1 MAEKQPDQQTLSR
14 GLKDRHVQ
22 LIALGGAIG
31 TGLFLGSGKSIHVAG
46 PSILLAYLITGI
58 MCFLLMR
65 ALGELLLAD
74 LHYNSFVDAIRD
86 YLGSRAAFIT
96 GWTYWLCWVA
106 IAMAEI
112 TAIGMYVQLWLPNCP
127 QWVPGLIT
135 LAVLLCVNLIT
146 VGAFGEVESW
156 FALIKIFAILLLIAI
171 GIGMML
177 VRFKSPNGIV
187 TSPSNLI
194 SHGGFFATGLDGFLK
209 SFQMVIF
216 SFAGIEMVGM
226 TAAETANPRKVI
238 PKAIN
243 DIPVR
248 ILLFYIGALFVI
260 MSIYP
265 WNRLDPNSS
274 PFVMV
279 FKDIGISS
287 AASIINFVVL
297 TAAASSCNSALYT
310 TGRMLAELTSTSRR
324 PSIRKISHISKNSVP
339 ATAIVISA
347 LLMGMSSLLNYLIP
361 SEVFTLVSSV
371 ATTSFL
377 FIWGTIVLAH
387 LRYRKVHPEGSGFK
401 MPGTPVTDWMVLI
414 FLFAVGVILMFS
426 ADTRIALI
434 IAVVWLAFMTVLS
447 MTFKEYKY
455 N

>member
-1 MAEKQPDQQTLSR
+1 M
-14 GLKDRHVQ
+14 GLH
-22 LIALGGAIG
+22 
-31 TGLFLGSGKSIHVAG
+31 
-46 PSILLAYLITGI
+46 
-58 MCFLLMR
+58 
-65 ALGELLLAD
+65 
-74 LHYNSFVDAIRD
+74 
-86 YLGSRAAFIT
+86 
-96 GWTYWLCWVA
+96 
-106 IAMAEI
+106 
-112 TAIGMYVQLWLPNCP
+112 
-127 QWVPGLIT
+127 T

-171 GIGMML
+171 GVGMML

-297 TAAASSCNSALYT
+297 
-310 TGRMLAELTSTSRR
+310 
-324 PSIRKISHISKNSVP
+324 SICS
-339 ATAIVISA
+339 
-347 LLMGMSSLLNYLIP
+347 
-361 SEVFTLVSSV
+361 
-371 ATTSFL
+371 
-377 FIWGTIVLAH
+377 
-387 LRYRKVHPEGSGFK
+387 
-401 MPGTPVTDWMVLI
+401 
-414 FLFAVGVILMFS
+414 
-426 ADTRIALI
+426 
-434 IAVVWLAFMTVLS
+434 
-447 MTFKEYKY
+447 
-455 N
+455 

>member
-156 FALIKIFAILLLIAI
+156 FALIKIL
-171 GIGMML
+171 
-177 VRFKSPNGIV
+177 R
-187 TSPSNLI
+187 
-194 SHGGFFATGLDGFLK
+194 
-209 SFQMVIF
+209 
-216 SFAGIEMVGM
+216 
-226 TAAETANPRKVI
+226 
-238 PKAIN
+238 
-243 DIPVR
+243 
-248 ILLFYIGALFVI
+248 
-260 MSIYP
+260 
-265 WNRLDPNSS
+265 
-274 PFVMV
+274 
-279 FKDIGISS
+279 
-287 AASIINFVVL
+287 
-297 TAAASSCNSALYT
+297 SCC
-310 TGRMLAELTSTSRR
+310 
-324 PSIRKISHISKNSVP
+324 
-339 ATAIVISA
+339 
-347 LLMGMSSLLNYLIP
+347 
-361 SEVFTLVSSV
+361 
-371 ATTSFL
+371 
-377 FIWGTIVLAH
+377 
-387 LRYRKVHPEGSGFK
+387 
-401 MPGTPVTDWMVLI
+401 
-414 FLFAVGVILMFS
+414 
-426 ADTRIALI
+426 
-434 IAVVWLAFMTVLS
+434 
-447 MTFKEYKY
+447 
-455 N
+455 